1 MEMSRHVSRLSRR
14 QDAANQ
20 RRERKP
26 TEKGGLQQTDT
37 KYRRMN
43 LLQQHA
49 SHKRKLIMAHTGSR
63 RDSVGKVLAAQA

>member
-14 QDAANQ
+14 HDAANQ

-37 KYRRMN
+37 KYRLKN
-43 LLQQHA
+43 LQWHA
-49 SHKRKLIMAHTGSR
+49 SHKRKLIMAHAGLR
-63 RDSVGKVLAAQA
+63 RDSVGRVLAAQA

>member
-37 KYRRMN
+37 KYRLMN
-43 LLQQHA
+43 LQRHA